1 MLNPT
6 LNPTLLILAA
16 GMGTRYAGVKWDD
29 PVGPAGE
36 SLMEY
41 SIFDARRAGFGR
53 IVFVIRKEQ
62 EHAFRESVVK
72 HLARRLTLEFLI
84 QDNQRIPPGFS
95 VPGGRTKPW
104 GTTHA
109 VLGAAGAIREPF
121 AVINVDDFY
130 GAQSYRRLATHLRSN
145 PTDQA
150 MIGFVLRNTLSEFG
164 SVARAI
170 CQVGDQN
177 YLEKIVEM
185 KDIEK
190 VGGHARNTDSAG
202 REVRLTGDEIAS
214 MNIWGFTP
222 AIFAPL
228 REHFIRFL
236 EQHYTDP
243 NAECVLPNTINS
255 MIQEHQI
262 RVKVLPSRDAWFGI
276 TYREDHPRAVDN
288 IHRLVTDGQY
298 PHHLWT

>member
-1 MLNPT
+1 M

-53 IVFVIRKEQ
+53 IIFVIRKDQEQ
-62 EHAFRESVVK
+62 AFREMIVRHFDRHIV
-72 HLARRLTLEFLI
+72 LEFVL
-84 QDNQRIPPGFS
+84 QDTHRIPSPYS
-95 VPGGRTKPW
+95 VPAGRAKPW

-109 VLGAAGAIREPF
+109 VLGAAGAINEPF

-130 GAQSYRRLATHLRSN
+130 GAQSYCGLVNHLRANS
-145 PTDQA
+145 TDQA
-150 MIGFVLRNTLSEFG
+150 MIGFVLRNTLSDFG

-170 CQVGDQN
+170 CQVNEHN
-177 YLEKIVEM
+177 YLENIVEM

-190 VGGHARNTDSAG
+190 EGGHARNTDSAG
-202 REVRLTGDEIAS
+202 REIRLTGDEIAS

-236 EQHYTDP
+236 EQHRDDP
-243 NAECVLPNTINS
+243 NAECVLPNTVNS
-255 MIQEHQI
+255 MIQEGQI
-262 RVKVLPSRDAWFGI
+262 RVKVLSSRDTWFGL
-276 TYREDHPRAVDN
+276 TYREDRPRAVEN
-288 IHRLVTDGQY
+288 IHRMVADGHY
-298 PHHLWT
+298 PKRLWA